1 LKFKKENRVNLLSF
15 SDWTAKDANSLLNFA
30 ITLKQ
35 TPERF
40 GQPLAGKSVVALF
53 EKPSLRTRIS
63 FDIGINKLGGHM
75 VYVDTQ
81 GQAIAKREDP
91 KDVSANIAQWADAI
105 VARVHKH
112 STLEE
117 LASLGNIPVINALCD
132 IYHPCQA
139 LADYITMKEAFGEI
153 KGKTLAY
160 VGDGNNV
167 THSLLILGVL
177 LGCHQVVI
185 TPKGHEINADI
196 AQKVATMA
204 SEAGVNFSVSN
215 HIETLTEADVIYT
228 DTWVS
233 MGDDTPLS
241 EIKHKFMPYQVN
253 KALME
258 QAGASYVM
266 HCQPAHR
273 DLEISGELM
282 DSQQSLLMQES
293 KNRLHAQNAILCYLL
308 TECDISQF

>member
-1 LKFKKENRVNLLSF
+1 VNLLSF

-40 GQPLAGKSVVALF
+40 GKPLAGKSIVALF
-53 EKPSLRTRIS
+53 EKPSLRTRVS

-75 VYVDTQ
+75 VYVDSQ
-81 GQAIAKREDP
+81 GQPMAKREDP

-105 VARVHKH
+105 VARVYKH
-112 STLEE
+112 STLED
-117 LASLGNIPVINALCD
+117 LASAGDIPVINALCD
-132 IYHPCQA
+132 MYHPCQA
-139 LADYITMKEAFGEI
+139 LADYISMKEAFGDI
-153 KGKTLAY
+153 QGKTLAY

-177 LGCHQVVI
+177 LGCNQVVI
-185 TPKGHEINADI
+185 TPKGHEIHPDI
-196 AQKVATMA
+196 AKKVAHMA
-204 SEAGVNFSVSN
+204 SEANVEFTVSN
-215 HIETLTEADVIYT
+215 HIDTLTKADVIYT
-228 DTWVS
+228 DTWLS

-241 EIKHKFMPYQVN
+241 EIKDKFMPYQVN
-253 KALME
+253 QALMQ

-273 DLEISGELM
+273 DLEITGELM
-282 DSQQSLLMQES
+282 DSKQSLLMQES
-293 KNRLHAQNAILCYLL
+293 KNRMHAQNAILCYLL
-308 TECDISQF
+308 TEFDISQF

>member
-1 LKFKKENRVNLLSF
+1 MNLLSF

-53 EKPSLRTRIS
+53 EKPSLRTRVS

-75 VYVDTQ
+75 VYVDSQ
-81 GQAIAKREDP
+81 GQPMAKREDP
-91 KDVSANIAQWADAI
+91 KDVAANISQWADAI
-105 VARVHKH
+105 VARVYKH
-112 STLEE
+112 STLED
-117 LASLGNIPVINALCD
+117 LASVGNIPVINALCD
-132 IYHPCQA
+132 MYHPCQA
-139 LADYITMKEAFGEI
+139 LADYISMKEAFGEI

-185 TPKGHEINADI
+185 TPKGHEIDPSI
-196 AQKVATMA
+196 AQKVAQMA
-204 SEAGVNFSVSN
+204 SDAKVEFTLSN
-215 HIETLTEADVIYT
+215 HIDTLTKADVIYT
-228 DTWVS
+228 DTWLS

-241 EIKHKFMPYQVN
+241 DIKDKFMPYQVN
-253 KALME
+253 KALMQ

-273 DLEISGELM
+273 DLEITGELM
-282 DSQQSLLMQES
+282 DSKQSLLMQES
-293 KNRLHAQNAILCYLL
+293 KNRMHAQNAILCYLL
-308 TECDISQF
+308 TEFDISQF

>member
-1 LKFKKENRVNLLSF
+1 MNLLSF

-40 GQPLAGKSVVALF
+40 GQPLTGKSVVALF
-53 EKPSLRTRIS
+53 EKPSLRTRVS

-75 VYVDTQ
+75 VYVDSQ
-81 GQAIAKREDP
+81 NQPLEKREDP
-91 KDVSANIAQWADAI
+91 KDVSANISQWADAI
-105 VARVHKH
+105 VARVYKHK
-112 STLEE
+112 TLED
-117 LASLGNIPVINALCD
+117 LASVGNIPIINALCD
-132 IYHPCQA
+132 MYHPCQA
-139 LADYITMKEAFGEI
+139 LADYISMKEAFGDI

-177 LGCHQVVI
+177 LGCHQIVI
-185 TPKGHEINADI
+185 TPKGHEIDAKI
-196 AQKVATMA
+196 AQKVAKMA
-204 SEAGVNFSVSN
+204 DEENVSFEISN
-215 HIETLTEADVIYT
+215 HIDTLKNADVIYT
-228 DTWVS
+228 DTWLS

-241 EIKHKFMPYQVN
+241 EIKEKFMPYQVN
-253 KALME
+253 RALVE

-273 DLEISGELM
+273 DLEITGELM
-282 DSQQSLLMQES
+282 DSKQSLLMQES

-308 TECDISQF
+308 TELDLSQF

>member
-1 LKFKKENRVNLLSF
+1 MHLLSF

-53 EKPSLRTRIS
+53 EKPSLRTRVS

-75 VYVDTQ
+75 VYVDSQ
-81 GQAIAKREDP
+81 NQPLEKREDP
-91 KDVSANIAQWADAI
+91 KDVSANISQWADAI
-105 VARVHKH
+105 VARVYKHK
-112 STLEE
+112 TLED
-117 LASLGNIPVINALCD
+117 LASVGDIPIINALCD
-132 IYHPCQA
+132 MYHPCQA
-139 LADYITMKEAFGEI
+139 LADYISMKEAFGDI

-177 LGCHQVVI
+177 LGCHQIVI
-185 TPKGHEINADI
+185 TPKGHEIDANI
-196 AQKVATMA
+196 AQKVAKMA
-204 SEAGVNFSVSN
+204 DNGNVDFEISN
-215 HIETLTEADVIYT
+215 HIDTLKNADVIYT
-228 DTWVS
+228 DTWLS

-241 EIKHKFMPYQVN
+241 EIKEKFMPYQVN
-253 KALME
+253 RALVE

-273 DLEISGELM
+273 DLEITGELM
-282 DSQQSLLMQES
+282 DSKQSLLMQES

-308 TECDISQF
+308 TELDLSQF

>member
-1 LKFKKENRVNLLSF
+1 MHLLSF

-53 EKPSLRTRIS
+53 EKPSLRTRVS

-75 VYVDTQ
+75 VYVDSQ
-81 GQAIAKREDP
+81 NQPLEKREDP
-91 KDVSANIAQWADAI
+91 KDVSANISQWADAI
-105 VARVHKH
+105 VARVYKHK
-112 STLEE
+112 TLED
-117 LASLGNIPVINALCD
+117 LASVGDIPIINALCD
-132 IYHPCQA
+132 MYHPCQA
-139 LADYITMKEAFGEI
+139 LADYISMKEAFGDI

-177 LGCHQVVI
+177 LGCHQIVI
-185 TPKGHEINADI
+185 TPKGHEIDANI
-196 AQKVATMA
+196 AQKVAKMA
-204 SEAGVNFSVSN
+204 DNGNVNFEISN
-215 HIETLTEADVIYT
+215 HIDTLKNADVIYT
-228 DTWVS
+228 DTWLS
-233 MGDDTPLS
+233 MGDNTPLS
-241 EIKHKFMPYQVN
+241 EIKEKFMPYQVN
-253 KALME
+253 RALVE

-273 DLEISGELM
+273 DLEITGELM
-282 DSQQSLLMQES
+282 DSKQSLLMQES

-308 TECDISQF
+308 TELDLSQF

>member
-1 LKFKKENRVNLLSF
+1 VNLLSF

-40 GQPLAGKSVVALF
+40 GQPLAGKSIVALF
-53 EKPSLRTRIS
+53 EKPSLRTRVS

-75 VYVDTQ
+75 VYVDSQ
-81 GQAIAKREDP
+81 GQPMAKREDP

-105 VARVHKH
+105 VARVYKH
-112 STLEE
+112 STLED
-117 LASLGNIPVINALCD
+117 LAAAGDIPVINALCD
-132 IYHPCQA
+132 MYHPCQA
-139 LADYITMKEAFGEI
+139 LADYISMKEAFGDI
-153 KGKTLAY
+153 QGKTLAY

-185 TPKGHEINADI
+185 TPKGHEIDSSI
-196 AQKVATMA
+196 AQKVAQMA
-204 SEAGVNFSVSN
+204 SDANVEFTISN
-215 HIETLTEADVIYT
+215 HIETLTKADVIYT
-228 DTWVS
+228 DTWLS

-241 EIKHKFMPYQVN
+241 EIKDKFMPYQVN
-253 KALME
+253 KALMQ

-273 DLEISGELM
+273 DLEITGELM
-282 DSQQSLLMQES
+282 DSEQSLLMQES

-308 TECDISQF
+308 TEFDISQF

>member
-1 LKFKKENRVNLLSF
+1 VHLLSF

-53 EKPSLRTRIS
+53 EKPSLRTRVS

-75 VYVDTQ
+75 VYVDSQ
-81 GQAIAKREDP
+81 NQPLEKREDP
-91 KDVSANIAQWADAI
+91 KDVSANISQWADAI
-105 VARVHKH
+105 VARVYKHK
-112 STLEE
+112 TLED
-117 LASLGNIPVINALCD
+117 LASVGDIPIINALCD
-132 IYHPCQA
+132 MYHPCQA
-139 LADYITMKEAFGEI
+139 LADYISMKEAFGDI

-177 LGCHQVVI
+177 LGCHQIVI
-185 TPKGHEINADI
+185 TPKGHEIDANI
-196 AQKVATMA
+196 AQKVAKMA
-204 SEAGVNFSVSN
+204 DNGNVNFEISN
-215 HIETLTEADVIYT
+215 HIDTLKNADVIYT
-228 DTWVS
+228 DTWLS
-233 MGDDTPLS
+233 MGDNTPLS
-241 EIKHKFMPYQVN
+241 EIKEKFMPYQVN
-253 KALME
+253 RALVE

-273 DLEISGELM
+273 DLEITGELM
-282 DSQQSLLMQES
+282 DSKQSLLMQES

-308 TECDISQF
+308 TELDLSQF

>member
-1 LKFKKENRVNLLSF
+1 MHLLSF

-35 TPERF
+35 TPEKF
-40 GQPLAGKSVVALF
+40 GKPLAGKSVVALF
-53 EKPSLRTRIS
+53 EKPSLRTRVS

-75 VYVDTQ
+75 VYVDSQ
-81 GQAIAKREDP
+81 GQALEKREDP
-91 KDVSANIAQWADAI
+91 KDVGANISQWADAI
-105 VARVHKH
+105 VARVYKHK
-112 STLEE
+112 TLEA
-117 LASLGNIPVINALCD
+117 LASVGNIPVINALCD
-132 IYHPCQA
+132 MYHPCQA
-139 LADYITMKEAFGEI
+139 LADYISMKEVFGDI

-177 LGCHQVVI
+177 LGCNQVVI
-185 TPKGHEINADI
+185 TPKGHEIDPKI
-196 AQKVATMA
+196 AQKVAKMA
-204 SEAGVNFSVSN
+204 SDANVGFTISN
-215 HIETLTEADVIYT
+215 HIDTLSHADVIYT
-228 DTWVS
+228 DTWLS

-241 EIKHKFMPYQVN
+241 EIKEKFMPYQVN
-253 KALME
+253 EALVK

-273 DLEISGELM
+273 DLEITGELM
-282 DSQQSLLMQES
+282 DSSLSLLMQES

-308 TECDISQF
+308 TELDLSQF

>member
-1 LKFKKENRVNLLSF
+1 MHLLSF

-40 GQPLAGKSVVALF
+40 GQPLAGKSIVALF
-53 EKPSLRTRIS
+53 EKPSLRTRVS

-75 VYVDTQ
+75 VYVDSQ
-81 GQAIAKREDP
+81 NQPLEKREDP
-91 KDVSANIAQWADAI
+91 KDVSANISQWADAI
-105 VARVHKH
+105 VARVYKHK
-112 STLEE
+112 TLED
-117 LASLGNIPVINALCD
+117 LASVGNIPIINALCD
-132 IYHPCQA
+132 MYHPCQA
-139 LADYITMKEAFGEI
+139 LADYISMKEAFGDI

-185 TPKGHEINADI
+185 TPKGHEIDAKI
-196 AQKVATMA
+196 AQKVAKMA
-204 SEAGVNFSVSN
+204 DEENVSFTISN
-215 HIETLTEADVIYT
+215 HIDTLNNADVIYT
-228 DTWVS
+228 DTWLS

-241 EIKHKFMPYQVN
+241 EIKEKFMPYQVN
-253 KALME
+253 QALVE

-273 DLEISGELM
+273 DLEITGELM
-282 DSQQSLLMQES
+282 DSKQSLLMQES

-308 TECDISQF
+308 TEFDLSQF